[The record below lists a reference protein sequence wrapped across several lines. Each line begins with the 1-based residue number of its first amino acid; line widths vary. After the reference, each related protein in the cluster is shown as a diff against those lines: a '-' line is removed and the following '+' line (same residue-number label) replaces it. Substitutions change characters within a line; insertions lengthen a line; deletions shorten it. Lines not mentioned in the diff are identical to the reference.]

1 MEADP
6 DITPTVREAVSQ
18 RSITLMSDESFLS
31 TISDIDMTE
40 QEKADLVAINSKARV
55 DASKT
60 AFIVAAVIMAAGLLT
75 TPFITVLRKEEEGA
89 TAKQPAAAGLDELE
103 PAAR

>member
-1 MEADP
+1 MKKWEVIREFTM
-6 DITPTVREAVSQ
+6 ITAA
-18 RSITLMSDESFLS
+18 
-31 TISDIDMTE
+31 TI
-40 QEKADLVAINSKARV
+40 
-55 DASKT
+55 
-60 AFIVAAVIMAAGLLT
+60 IVAAVIMAAGLLT

>member
-1 MEADP
+1 
-6 DITPTVREAVSQ
+6 
-18 RSITLMSDESFLS
+18 MSDESFLS

-60 AFIVAAVIMAAGLLT
+60 AFIVCGYHAAGLLT

>member
-1 MEADP
+1 M
-6 DITPTVREAVSQ
+6 
-18 RSITLMSDESFLS
+18 S

>member
-1 MEADP
+1 MCIRDSMEADP

-60 AFIVAAVIMAAGLLT
+60 AFIVAAVIMACLLYT
-75 TPFITVLRKEEEGA
+75 SRCV
-89 TAKQPAAAGLDELE
+89 
-103 PAAR
+103 

>member
-1 MEADP
+1 M
-6 DITPTVREAVSQ
+6 REAVSQ

-60 AFIVAAVIMAAGLLT
+60 AFIVLRLSCRRTADHAVHH
-75 TPFITVLRKEEEGA
+75 GA
-89 TAKQPAAAGLDELE
+89 S
-103 PAAR
+103 